1 MHAVKFEV
9 AGINNL
15 RIMSAWTSILK
26 YIKPLT
32 YSKKELLIMV
42 IIMPPISLLLNYFLF
57 GSQYFTNGRTFL
69 LATILTLSVL
79 VLVYISCGM
88 VAVVLLNRFP
98 KYHQTFKRIGLS
110 LVAYII
116 IMLAAITII
125 FLGYDYIGFLG
136 YEINWRTYFKVLIV
150 GVTTNILA
158 TSLNEGASFYEKW
171 RVMVDEAENLKKENL
186 QSQLE
191 GLKGQVNPHFLFN
204 SLNSLSSLIAD
215 DPEKAEK
222 FLDEMSKVYRYLLR
236 NNEEGLATLDTEMQ
250 FIQSY
255 FHMLKTRYGDGLDME
270 VNINEQY
277 LKYLLPPLTLQMLV
291 ENAVKHNMI
300 LKDSPLQILVMTT
313 NSGKLIVSNNLQR
326 KLRNVSSNKIG
337 LSNIAKKYELM
348 KEEETTVQD
357 DGKEFSVAVPLIQ
370 PG

>member
-1 MHAVKFEV
+1 
-9 AGINNL
+9 
-15 RIMSAWTSILK
+15 
-26 YIKPLT
+26 
-32 YSKKELLIMV
+32 
-42 IIMPPISLLLNYFLF
+42 MPPIALVLNYFLF
-57 GSQYFTNGRTFL
+57 GSQYFHDARTFI
-69 LATILTLSVL
+69 LATSLTLSVL

-88 VAVVLLNRFP
+88 VAVVLLNRYP
-98 KYHQTFKRIGLS
+98 KYHQTFKRIGIS
-110 LVAYII
+110 LLAYII
-116 IMLAAITII
+116 IMIAAITII

-136 YEINWRTYFKVLIV
+136 YEINWRTYVKVLMV
-150 GVTTNILA
+150 GAVTNVLA

-215 DPEKAEK
+215 EPEKAEK

-236 NNEEGLATLDTEMQ
+236 NNEEGLATLETEMQ

-270 VNINEQY
+270 IRINDQY
-277 LKYLLPPLTLQMLV
+277 LNYLLPPLTLQMLV

-300 LKDSPLQILVMTT
+300 LKDSPLQILIMTT
-313 NSGKLIVSNNLQR
+313 NSGKLVVSNNLQR
-326 KLRNVSSNKIG
+326 KLRNISSNKVG

-348 KEEETTVQD
+348 REEEIVVQD
-357 DGKEFSVAVPLIQ
+357 DGKEFSVAIPLLE
-370 PG
+370 PR